1 MHNFK
6 DLKFWQKSIALSVL
20 VYKITS
26 IFPNEEKFG
35 LVSQLRRASVSI
47 ASNIAEGA
55 SRNSDK
61 EFLYFLSI
69 SNGSAFEIETQLI
82 IANRLN
88 YLNESDLMNVIGN
101 VTEIQKMI
109 YSFSK
114 KIKETKKI

>member
-6 DLKFWQKSIALSVL
+6 DLKFWQKSIDLSVL
-20 VYKITS
+20 IYKITS
-26 IFPNEEKFG
+26 MFPNEEKFG

-55 SRNSDK
+55 SRSSNK
-61 EFLYFLSI
+61 EFLYFLSL

-88 YLNESDLMNVIGN
+88 YLNENDLMNVIDN

-114 KIKETKKI
+114 KIKETKNI

>member
-6 DLKFWQKSIALSVL
+6 DLKFWQKSIDLSVL
-20 VYKITS
+20 IYKITS
-26 IFPNEEKFG
+26 MFPNEEKFG

-47 ASNIAEGA
+47 ASNISEGA
-55 SRNSDK
+55 SRSSDK

-88 YLNESDLMNVIGN
+88 YLNENDLMNVIDN

-114 KIKETKKI
+114 KIKETKNI